1 MTAAAP
7 AGATA
12 LPLVMFDTNV
22 IFDFFLGRDPEI
34 LLLAQLSRQH
44 VEIRIPEFVLMEFR
58 GSILREL
65 GGKEKALSSVRQLAN
80 ELERADHWMSG
91 VDRLRAGCE
100 LVMEDIARLRGKL
113 DTFLDVVRKQFD
125 VEPHSP
131 DIHYKGDLR
140 YVQGLPPDEPKRGVQ
155 DCRIFE
161 AALAIGRADA
171 TNNRP
176 ARFFLTKD
184 SDFLKKVGVKDEL
197 DALGIELVG
206 SAGQIYGRFA
216 PR

>member
-1 MTAAAP
+1 MTSSAP
-7 AGATA
+7 ASGV
-12 LPLVMFDTNV
+12 PLVMFDTNV
-22 IFDFFLGRDPEI
+22 LFDFFLGRDPEI
-34 LLLAQLSRQH
+34 LLLAQLSRQY

-91 VDRLRAGCE
+91 VDMLRAGCE

-113 DTFLDVVRKQFD
+113 DTFLDTVRRQFD

-131 DIHYKGDLR
+131 EIHYKGDLR

-171 TNNRP
+171 TSSRP
-176 ARFFLTKD
+176 RFFLTKD
-184 SDFLKKVGVKDEL
+184 SDFLKKESVNSWVASSL
-197 DALGIELVG
+197 RRNIL
-206 SAGQIYGRFA
+206 Q
-216 PR
+216 

>member
-1 MTAAAP
+1 MTTAAPTEAP
-7 AGATA
+7 T
-12 LPLVMFDTNV
+12 LPLVIFDTNV
-22 IFDFFLGRDPEI
+22 IFDFFLGRDPEV

-44 VEIRIPEFVLMEFR
+44 VAIRIPEFVLMEFR

-65 GGKEKALSSVRQLAN
+65 GGKEKALSSVRQLAT

-91 VDRLRAGCE
+91 VDSLRVGCE

-113 DTFLDVVRKQFD
+113 DTFLDVVRRLFD
-125 VEPHSP
+125 IEPHSP
-131 DIHYKGDLR
+131 EIHYKGDLR
-140 YVQGLPPDEPKRGVQ
+140 YVQGLPPDEPRRGVQ

-161 AALAIGRADA
+161 AALEIGRADA
-171 TNNRP
+171 ATIRP

-184 SDFLKKVGVKDEL
+184 SDFLKKAGVKDEL
-197 DALGIELVG
+197 NTLGIELVG